1 MLRCIKKANKK
12 SCFEAILLDRNNYI
26 LEGSRS
32 NVFWVISNSLF
43 TRKNNVLPRITRR
56 TIIENSPIPILFGKL
71 NIFDINRVDE
81 LFLTN
86 SGSGIIPVKKIDSII
101 INNGLPG
108 PITVKLL
115 ELFSFWSKKSFK

>member
-1 MLRCIKKANKK
+1 M
-12 SCFEAILLDRNNYI
+12 
-26 LEGSRS
+26 
-32 NVFWVISNSLF
+32 ISNSLF
-43 TRKNNVLPRITRR
+43 TQRDNVFPGITRK
-56 TIIENSPIPILFGKL
+56 TIIDNSPIPIIFGKL
-71 NIFDINRVDE
+71 NIFDINWVDE